1 MPDYLK
7 SFRNSFLFIILF
19 VISGVYSYGDLQA
32 QVRQNSDTLILDNG
46 KAEILL
52 DTTFHDPKK
61 ATMYSAILP
70 GLGQIYNKKVW
81 KVPVIYVG
89 FGTLVYFI
97 DRNHRYYLDLKE
109 ALIDPDYVLKYF
121 EKEYTNEQ
129 LTTGKDTYKRWRDM
143 SIIGTFGFYILQILD
158 ASVDAYLYNWDVGED
173 ISLRIQPTNIPGPFL
188 ASSTFGLSASISF

>member
-7 SFRNSFLFIILF
+7 SFRNRFLFIILF
-19 VISGVYSYGDLQA
+19 AISGVYSYGDLQA

-46 KAEILL
+46 KTEIHL

-81 KVPVIYVG
+81 KVPVIYAG
-89 FGTLVYFI
+89 FGALVYFI
-97 DRNHRYYLDLKE
+97 DRNQRYYLDLKE

-121 EKEYTNEQ
+121 EGEFTDEQ
-129 LTTGKDTYKRWRDM
+129 LTTGKDAYKRWRDM

-158 ASVDAYLYNWDVGED
+158 ASVDAYLFNWDVGED
-173 ISLRIQPTNIPGPFL
+173 ISLRIQPTNIPGSFL
-188 ASSTFGLSASISF
+188 TSSTLGLSASISF